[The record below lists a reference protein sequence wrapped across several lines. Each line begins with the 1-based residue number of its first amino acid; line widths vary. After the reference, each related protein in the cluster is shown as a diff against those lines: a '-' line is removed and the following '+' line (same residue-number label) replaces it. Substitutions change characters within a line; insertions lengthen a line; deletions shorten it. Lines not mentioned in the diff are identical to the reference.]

1 MLFLISDERTVE
13 RTENSMFPYLKEH
26 PQDESGQAP
35 ARTHSAVV
43 LFCHFSGNF
52 LSSFQFQFVYFDLST
67 TNLPEMKSK

>member
-43 LFCHFSGNF
+43 LAKAARH
-52 LSSFQFQFVYFDLST
+52 
-67 TNLPEMKSK
+67 

>member
-43 LFCHFSGNF
+43 LYLHMSCCPTLDSRFSLVLERKTLLALGAC
-52 LSSFQFQFVYFDLST
+52 T
-67 TNLPEMKSK
+67 

>member
-43 LFCHFSGNF
+43 LFESCKALRLTILCFDT
-52 LSSFQFQFVYFDLST
+52 SSFGA
-67 TNLPEMKSK
+67 